1 MGRASERAGIVGL
14 AAFLAVDVVLVGLAL
29 GTTRTPASGAGSPVG
44 RASASVAGSAATPG
58 QPTTAASGV
67 TPTTGT
73 TAAGP
78 HLQVA
83 PLSVGV
89 VAIDGSTA
97 MRFTVGSCAK
107 GGSVVDVT
115 RDGGATWS
123 ARSTPFDS
131 VVRVRVKPNQSLFSV
146 GANRAS
152 GCVPALRQSTSLTG
166 AWGSA
171 VKASTV
177 WFRDPRDPSSVGLP
191 TGGTGQPCQASQ
203 IVDLAISDTGA
214 AVLCG
219 SGDVLVTTTGA
230 QWQTI
235 GTVAGAL
242 ALAVDA
248 KTQPY
253 AVTQGVAGCA
263 GLAVVRPASPATP
276 VGCIPTDLK
285 GVDPGSVALS
295 VSAQSGW
302 LRAGPTTYR
311 ASASLSD
318 WKKTA

>member
-1 MGRASERAGIVGL
+1 MGRSSERAGIVGL
-14 AAFLAVDVVLVGLAL
+14 AAFLAVDVVLVALAL
-29 GTTRTPASGAGSPVG
+29 GTTHTPASGAGSPVG
-44 RASASVAGSAATPG
+44 LASASVTASAAAPG
-58 QPTTAASGV
+58 KGTTAASGV
-67 TPTTGT
+67 TPTTGA
-73 TAAGP
+73 TAAGA
-78 HLQVA
+78 HLEVV
-83 PLSVGV
+83 PLSVGL

-97 MRFTVGSCAK
+97 LRFTVGSCAK
-107 GGSVVDVT
+107 GGSVVEVT

-131 VVRVRVKPNQSLFSV
+131 VVRVRVKPNQSVFSV
-146 GANRAS
+146 GANRTS
-152 GCVPALRQSTSLTG
+152 GCVPALRQSSSLTG
-166 AWGSA
+166 TWGSA

-191 TGGTGQPCQASQ
+191 TGGTGQPCQASA

-235 GTVAGAL
+235 GTVSGAL

-263 GLAVVRPASPATP
+263 GLAVVRPASPGTV
-276 VGCIPTDLK
+276 VGCVPSDLK

-302 LRAGPTTYR
+302 LRAGSTTYR

-318 WKKTA
+318 WKKAA